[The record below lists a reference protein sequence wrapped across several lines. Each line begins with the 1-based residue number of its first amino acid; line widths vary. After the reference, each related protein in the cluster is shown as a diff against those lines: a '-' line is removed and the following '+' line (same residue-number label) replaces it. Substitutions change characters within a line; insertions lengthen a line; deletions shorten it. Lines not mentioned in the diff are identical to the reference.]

1 MPISHTDIDPTSTEE
16 DQDSD
21 DSRPL
26 AEVMKGKG
34 KKTIQESAHSLRGD
48 LLPGDPRGPRATPL
62 EVQGQCVT
70 R

>member
-1 MPISHTDIDPTSTEE
+1 MPDIEHPQHLLPSAFQKSIPHADIDPTSTED

-34 KKTIQESAHSLRGD
+34 KKTA
-48 LLPGDPRGPRATPL
+48 
-62 EVQGQCVT
+62 
-70 R
+70 